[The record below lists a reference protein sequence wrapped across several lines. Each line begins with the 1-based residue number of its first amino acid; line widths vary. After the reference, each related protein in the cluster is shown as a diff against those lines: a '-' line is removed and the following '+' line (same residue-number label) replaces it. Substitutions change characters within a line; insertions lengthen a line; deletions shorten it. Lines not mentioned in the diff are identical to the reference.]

1 MSTSIPGTDPSTP
14 CPSCG
19 KDARLA
25 PNPYYG
31 TGLSVHPHVVTC
43 THCGRLGF
51 APRPDSRPADDAET
65 MPVDRGPWRRLT
77 AWLGAA

>member
-1 MSTSIPGTDPSTP
+1 MPTSSPVAVPSTP

-19 KDARLA
+19 EDARLA
-25 PNPYYG
+25 ANPYYG

-51 APRPDSRPADDAET
+51 APRADSGPADDAEAT
-65 MPVDRGPWRRLT
+65 PAVRGPWRRLT